1 MRYKLCA
8 CVDPLEKTDG
18 VAMYE
23 LRKVDEAG
31 LPDGAKG
38 GVVASQEVWEEGGI
52 KKPHRS
58 EGNPYSNNTITPV
71 GVTM

>member
-38 GVVASQEVWEEGGI
+38 GVVASQEV
-52 KKPHRS
+52 
-58 EGNPYSNNTITPV
+58 
-71 GVTM
+71 